1 MSLSSKDSRLQVR
14 WTEQTDE
21 ELTEV
26 QRKEAFLP
34 AWYRKFLTFSVPFY
48 HISALQ
54 ASIWWLQVICVME
67 MKRKDSQTGMDIVK
81 QLIGY
86 LRRILREQLDCRFVF
101 GMTMGPNRMTVW
113 LHDHSG
119 VLGTAESN
127 DMFRSW
133 PQMPERFEEVR
144 EFPLATLFSRSL
156 G

>member
-1 MSLSSKDSRLQVR
+1 MSLSSKESRLQVR

-21 ELTEV
+21 ELTV
-26 QRKEAFLP
+26 QRKEAFL
-34 AWYRKFLTFSVPFY
+34 V
-48 HISALQ
+48 
-54 ASIWWLQVICVME
+54 SIWWLQVICAMA

-86 LRRILREQLDCRFVF
+86 LRRILREQLDHRFVF

-127 DMFRSW
+127 DMFRLW

-144 EFPLATLFSRSL
+144 ELPLATLFSRSL